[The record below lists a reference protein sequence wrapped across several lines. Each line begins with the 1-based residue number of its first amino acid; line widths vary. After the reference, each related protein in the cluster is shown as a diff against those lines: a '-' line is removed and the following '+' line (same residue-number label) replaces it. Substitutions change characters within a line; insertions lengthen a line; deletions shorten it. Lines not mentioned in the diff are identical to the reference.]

1 MNDSAGTYTT
11 IAKAL
16 TNLVREAIWDG
27 ADPSRAY
34 YFHEAK
40 PLAEECDKISKMLGI
55 SWEWPADG
63 RKYPIFSGNVTNY
76 TDIIEPPE
84 DSPCEFC
91 REVDCTDCEHT
102 K

>member
-1 MNDSAGTYTT
+1 MMNDGVGTYNT
-11 IAKAL
+11 IAEAL
-16 TNLVREAIWDG
+16 TDLVKKAIWDG

-40 PLAEECDKISKMLGI
+40 PLAEACDKISKMLGI

-63 RKYPIFSGNVTNY
+63 KKYPIFSG
-76 TDIIEPPE
+76 